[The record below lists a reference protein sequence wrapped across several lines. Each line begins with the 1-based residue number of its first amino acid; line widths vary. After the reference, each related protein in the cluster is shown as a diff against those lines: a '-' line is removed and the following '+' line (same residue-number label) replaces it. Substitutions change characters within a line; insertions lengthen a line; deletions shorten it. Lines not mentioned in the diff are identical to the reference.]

1 MSKIPSPLTLDL
13 TNTRAF
19 KTWLYDLWRSTG
31 GDTSTAIEEIDLYL
45 GTDSF
50 DPAPINA
57 AADSVLLMQ
66 IRDELAEINKK
77 LDEQMI
83 IGRPLENAFA
93 ESSEFSTTPVVT
105 EMPDPHY
112 PASQVEE
119 LSKRIDEIVVFLG
132 MPAS

>member
-31 GDTSTAIEEIDLYL
+31 GDTSTATDEIDLYVGADFL
-45 GTDSF
+45 
-50 DPAPINA
+50 DPALMQA
-57 AADSVLLMQ
+57 EADRVLLMQ

-83 IGRPLENAFA
+83 IGRPSENIAVDGGDLSALPLAIEPA
-93 ESSEFSTTPVVT
+93 E
-105 EMPDPHY
+105 PHY
-112 PASQVEE
+112 PQIQVEE
-119 LSKRIDEIVVFLG
+119 ISKRIDDIMIFLG
-132 MPAS
+132 MPVL